1 MRILVWWLR
10 SVKPKSIPPGPRSLI
25 RLHNDSHDHHACGEC
40 VSEGQDYG
48 YRFHDKL
55 ASWCLALPE
64 TARASDSHQVLA
76 LSRTVVR
83 C

>member
-48 YRFHDKL
+48 YRQHRSGNYLGCVPKNEVQIKQKL
-55 ASWCLALPE
+55 AGQ
-64 TARASDSHQVLA
+64 TNNRD
-76 LSRTVVR
+76 
-83 C
+83 